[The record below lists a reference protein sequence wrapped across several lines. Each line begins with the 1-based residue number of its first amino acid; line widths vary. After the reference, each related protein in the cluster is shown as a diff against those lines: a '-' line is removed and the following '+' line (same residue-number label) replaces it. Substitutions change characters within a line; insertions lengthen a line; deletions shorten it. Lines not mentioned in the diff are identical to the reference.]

1 MQVVIFNGSPR
12 RKKSNT
18 KLLINSF
25 LSGYKKVIDT
35 KVPVYYIAS
44 LNKKE
49 ELLYAYKNA
58 KTVIIFFPL
67 YTDMMPGIVKE
78 FFEDISK
85 IKNSE
90 RKKIAF
96 VVQSGFPEAY
106 QSIFVEKYLE
116 KLAKR
121 LKLDYIGTIIKGGVE
136 GIKLMPSW
144 MTKEL
149 FTNFSSLGEYF
160 AKNNEFDEEIN
171 SKLRKP
177 YKMSKIKRNLF
188 SIISKTGLT
197 NFYWNGNL
205 KRNKAYEKRHNHPY
219 AQKWSH

>member
-12 RKKSNT
+12 RKISNT

-25 LSGYKKVIDT
+25 LLGYKKATDT

-44 LNKKE
+44 FNKKE
-49 ELLYAYKNA
+49 EMLNAYKNA
-58 KTVIIFFPL
+58 KVVIIFFPL

-85 IKNSE
+85 FKNYE
-90 RKKIAF
+90 RKKIGF

-121 LKLDYIGTIIKGGVE
+121 LKLNYVGTVIKGGVE
-136 GIKLMPSW
+136 GIKIMPAW

-149 FTNFSSLGEYF
+149 FANFTDLGEYF
-160 AKNNEFDEEIN
+160 AKNNEFDDKIN
-171 SKLRKP
+171 RKLRKP
-177 YKMSKIKRNLF
+177 YRMSKIKRILF
-188 SIISKTGLT
+188 SIFSKTGLT

-205 KRNKAYEKRHNHPY
+205 KRNKAYEKRYNRPY
-219 AQKWSH
+219 AQK